1 LSQENPLFREEWI
14 KYSSRDSLA
23 TWQLAHHL
31 VAELKLRQ
39 WMTPQDGGRKQV
51 TLPGGVKGNM
61 YHFYKIYFRRFG
73 ELLTDMEAVGIK
85 VDQRHLPL
93 ALSLSLPRLTRSP
106 WLAPS
111 PAQVDQRHLADAE
124 ERARYHFQ
132 AWCASST
139 SAVLTTPPAPPHTVA
154 RHRAGRSARTCRSAS
169 SSGP

>member
-93 ALSLSLPRLTRSP
+93 ALSLSLSRASRALPGSLPPRRRWTSGTSRTRRN
-106 WLAPS
+106 APG
-111 PAQVDQRHLADAE
+111 
-124 ERARYHFQ
+124 
-132 AWCASST
+132 
-139 SAVLTTPPAPPHTVA
+139 TTFRRGAPVRLVP
-154 RHRAGRSARTCRSAS
+154 C
-169 SSGP
+169 